1 MSKMKNKW
9 AAWKRE
15 HRTKP
20 NSMSQR
26 TCEAI
31 QYSDEM
37 FCARC
42 GLRWDVNDE
51 TPCKESEG

>member
-9 AAWKRE
+9 MAWKRE

-20 NSMSQR
+20 QR

-31 QYSDEM
+31 QCSDEM

-42 GLRWDVNDE
+42 QLRWDVNDE